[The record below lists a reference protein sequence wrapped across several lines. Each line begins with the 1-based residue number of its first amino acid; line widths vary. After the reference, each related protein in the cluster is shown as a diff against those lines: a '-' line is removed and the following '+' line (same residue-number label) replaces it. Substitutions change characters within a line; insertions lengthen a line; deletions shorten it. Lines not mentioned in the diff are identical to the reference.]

1 MKKYQIL
8 HKVLSLRR
16 LMMLSVTLILFIL
29 LNIIPVGVLATN
41 GGLVTTADKTYAFDY
56 KTHIPWVGAA
66 NSLFK
71 ASFNIPSP
79 GTSTI
84 DGDRYQETLTF
95 TKLPN
100 SDYRLVKVIPYMDS
114 PTFTITN
121 LVDLQLQLALITGMK
136 LSKHGL
142 FLTH

>member
-1 MKKYQIL
+1 
-8 HKVLSLRR
+8 
-16 LMMLSVTLILFIL
+16 MMLSVTLILFIL
-29 LNIIPVGVLATN
+29 LNIIPVRVLATN

-84 DGDRYQETLTF
+84 DGDRF
-95 TKLPN
+95 
-100 SDYRLVKVIPYMDS
+100 
-114 PTFTITN
+114 

-136 LSKHGL
+136 LSKLGL